1 MANITRNDPF
11 SVGAFDPFDEVFRGF
26 FRPVRIENSAQPQ
39 MKVDVEEHEQNYTV
53 HAEIPGVDKENIHVT
68 IDGNQVS
75 ISAEV
80 RKENEVKEG
89 VRVLR
94 SERHFGSVSRSFALE
109 NEIDESKAEAQY
121 KDGVLELTL
130 PKKTVSAAKRLT
142 IK

>member
-1 MANITRNDPF
+1 
-11 SVGAFDPFDEVFRGF
+11 
-26 FRPVRIENSAQPQ
+26 
-39 MKVDVEEHEQNYTV
+39 MKIDVEEQEQNYTV
-53 HAEIPGVDKENIHVT
+53 HAEIPGVTKENIHVT

-89 VRVLR
+89 TRVLR
-94 SERHFGSVSRSFALE
+94 SERYFGSVSRSFALE
-109 NEIDESKAEAQY
+109 NEIDEAKAEAQY

-130 PKKTVSAAKRLT
+130 PKKTVSSAKKLT